1 MCPAAG
7 ADIGV
12 FDRHDPHVSCER
24 LFAPVRNLLELLRG
38 GECNFDFA
46 VFPDDLVCLALDGLQ
61 VFLREHAGKVD
72 RHHVGPHM
80 EAHVVVAETAVD
92 NAGEN
97 VLAGVQ
103 LHEAEPALP
112 VDSSLNVASNIQRLF
127 AVVDDLAICFVRIRH
142 AHVCEITGIAR
153 LAAALGIKGRFVQH
167 YVEPVLSRRAGQN
180 LRLKCLAVYILI
192 KELFRCHMLSPTALF
207 SLLFYCILA
216 HYARKSNRY
225 FHSAIFKL
233 FSRVSD

>member
-1 MCPAAG
+1 M
-7 ADIGV
+7 
-12 FDRHDPHVSCER
+12 
-24 LFAPVRNLLELLRG
+24 
-38 GECNFDFA
+38 
-46 VFPDDLVCLALDGLQ
+46 
-61 VFLREHAGKVD
+61 
-72 RHHVGPHM
+72 
-80 EAHVVVAETAVD
+80 
-92 NAGEN
+92 
-97 VLAGVQ
+97 LAGVQ
-103 LHEAEPALP
+103 LHEAEPVFP

-127 AVVDDLAICFVRIRH
+127 AVVDDLAICFVRIRY

-153 LAAALGIKGRFVQH
+153 LATALGIKGRFVQH

-192 KELFRCHMLSPTALF
+192 KELFCCHMLSPTALF

-216 HYARKSNRY
+216 HCARKSNWY